1 MKPNWTDRQLS
12 HHLRRLSTTP
22 PNTSFEQRLSLSLG
36 LAADEIRASRMPPV
50 PAPRTRKRQGFLVW
64 VEELGKLL
72 RLIFAKGSPRRARRF
87 SRSGRSGRS

>member
-12 HHLRRLSTTP
+12 HQLRRLSTMP

-36 LAADEIRASRMPPV
+36 LAADEIRASRLPPV
-50 PAPRTRKRQGFLVW
+50 PAARTRKRQGFFVW

-87 SRSGRSGRS
+87 SGFGRSGRS

>member
-50 PAPRTRKRQGFLVW
+50 PAPRTRKRTYLRAALLLGLALGVAAAASQVW
-64 VEELGKLL
+64 L
-72 RLIFAKGSPRRARRF
+72 RQHAATRLAAEPGD
-87 SRSGRSGRS
+87 